1 MEKQIR
7 THRVGSITVGCSL
20 VAMGV
25 LFLVHLFTEFI
36 SAAFIFKLWPIILIG
51 IGMELLISNFE
62 TRQYVYDKAAI
73 LLIFVMTGF
82 AMLMAFAETV
92 IKYLPEG
99 LCL

>member
-1 MEKQIR
+1 METQIR
-7 THRVGSITVGCSL
+7 THRVGSITVGCYM
-20 VAMGV
+20 VVMGI
-25 LFLVHLFTEFI
+25 LFLVHLFTDFI

-62 TRQYVYDKAAI
+62 TRKYVYDKAAI